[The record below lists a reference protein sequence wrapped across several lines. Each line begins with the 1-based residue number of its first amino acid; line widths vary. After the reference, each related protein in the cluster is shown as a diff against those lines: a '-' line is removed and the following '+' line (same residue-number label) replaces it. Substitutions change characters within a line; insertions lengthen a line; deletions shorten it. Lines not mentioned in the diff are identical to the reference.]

1 MTHNKCH
8 PISHEGDV
16 DWIAHTVDEE
26 TTVITQHDYPP
37 TNNIDSAPKDTY
49 DLGHG
54 SLQMLKKNQVTSFG
68 ITYATEDDLLIYDR
82 VFPSDDVFGN
92 ILPIIIQDEI
102 VFLPLQLMH
111 MF

>member
-26 TTVITQHDYPP
+26 TTVIAQHDYPP

-54 SLQMLKKNQVTSFG
+54 SLQVLKKSQKRLILHILRLLVNLKNKN
-68 ITYATEDDLLIYDR
+68 ATETCAEIHVRDIINIY
-82 VFPSDDVFGN
+82 
-92 ILPIIIQDEI
+92 I
-102 VFLPLQLMH
+102 
-111 MF
+111 